1 MKGKFLVIIAV
12 LGILGLILLLSN
24 FNISINLGKEKTS
37 AQTGTANTGTQD
49 SMASHHGGGVT
60 DSTAFNAL
68 LDKEA
73 PDFTLSSFDG
83 EQLTLSKL
91 KGQNVLLFFNEGL
104 MCYPACWNQIAA
116 FGKNSDVAK
125 KAVVLN
131 ITVDPVAE
139 WENAVKKMPQ
149 LKDAVVLFD
158 SRGEVSQKY
167 GVLTLPSSMHK
178 GQYPGHTYV
187 LINKEGIVKFVWD
200 DPYMAIRNKELLTE
214 LDKLQ

>member
-1 MKGKFLVIIAV
+1 MKGKLLVIIAV
-12 LGILGLILLLSN
+12 LGIVGLILLLSN
-24 FNISINLGKEKTS
+24 FNISVNLGKEKTS
-37 AQTGTANTGTQD
+37 AQNSTANAATQD
-49 SMASHHGGGVT
+49 SMASHHGGGDVV
-60 DSTAFNAL
+60 DSTVFNAL
-68 LDKEA
+68 LNKEA

-83 EQLTLSKL
+83 EQLTLNKL

-200 DPYMAIRNKELLTE
+200 DPYMAVRNKELLTE
-214 LDKLQ
+214 LDKI